1 MPSTPVDLEADGRP
15 ALLQS
20 TERADADELYTE
32 QEKALSEYLKLHPM
46 LSLRVYAHSNPQLP
60 RVYRVRLRAR
70 EATNHRTLQL
80 VGDLVEQSSIPTR
93 ELEVV
98 GKAYDDAY
106 LRAPDVARGER
117 PCCMGDR
124 CICVWLAR
132 WRYGDDT
139 EKAFVGAEF
148 LLPSQRRAFDESGA
162 LPAIPGKC
170 LVCTRYATTFLYR
183 LARSDPAFRGNVL
196 RVPVTAFGNAMLE
209 GDSVPTHASLV
220 NSEDGYRRDAL
231 LFVDEA
237 WADSPAARGADG
249 LLPLPA
255 LRQVCI
261 HALHLRRRSRHQTPA
276 PHPNKRRREHRGG
289 LAFSPASVFE
299 AIDGCAEGAGLNLAQ
314 SQQLADV
321 PADVA
326 IPAAAAA
333 AAAAAKPQPRPR
345 PLHDSFESAGVH
357 AALKRLWAQLSAEA
371 VERQRLQT
379 WPERL
384 IDGPPPAWV
393 FDHDFAHAVRARD
406 AHRGGDL
413 QRVLDLVRSFR
424 RLRERL
430 DALRLRKPVDPE
442 PEQPMAP
449 PRAHRPLPH
458 RRARAPL
465 LRRGARSPRGA
476 RVAPHLL
483 DDRGALLRRPA
494 EGDGAARL
502 RRLLRGALDL
512 GARRVRR
519 HDRRPRRRNLRH
531 ELRR

>member
-1 MPSTPVDLEADGRP
+1 MSDESDASPPGSPVPSPVASIASTGSPTASPKPSTPPPPPQAEPSSAGAHRKPARAALPDDFGTLVPVGSKRPAHELATQRAKANGPPSKKLSMPSTPVDLEADGRP

-46 LSLRVYAHSNPQLP
+46 LSL
-60 RVYRVRLRAR
+60 

-117 PCCMGDR
+117 PCCMGEK

-183 LARSDPAFRGNVL
+183 LARSDPAFRGNV

-237 WADSPAARGADG
+237 WADSPAARGPMGSFLFRPCVKFVSTHYTYVVDPDTKRPRLIQTNVGANTEADSHF
-249 LLPLPA
+249 
-255 LRQVCI
+255 RQ
-261 HALHLRRRSRHQTPA
+261 
-276 PHPNKRRREHRGG
+276 
-289 LAFSPASVFE
+289 PASSKPST
-299 AIDGCAEGAGLNLAQ
+299 AAQKALA
-314 SQQLADV
+314 
-321 PADVA
+321 
-326 IPAAAAA
+326 
-333 AAAAAKPQPRPR
+333 
-345 PLHDSFESAGVH
+345 
-357 AALKRLWAQLSAEA
+357 
-371 VERQRLQT
+371 
-379 WPERL
+379 
-384 IDGPPPAWV
+384 
-393 FDHDFAHAVRARD
+393 
-406 AHRGGDL
+406 
-413 QRVLDLVRSFR
+413 
-424 RLRERL
+424 
-430 DALRLRKPVDPE
+430 
-442 PEQPMAP
+442 
-449 PRAHRPLPH
+449 
-458 RRARAPL
+458 
-465 LRRGARSPRGA
+465 
-476 RVAPHLL
+476 
-483 DDRGALLRRPA
+483 
-494 EGDGAARL
+494 
-502 RRLLRGALDL
+502 
-512 GARRVRR
+512 
-519 HDRRPRRRNLRH
+519 
-531 ELRR
+531 